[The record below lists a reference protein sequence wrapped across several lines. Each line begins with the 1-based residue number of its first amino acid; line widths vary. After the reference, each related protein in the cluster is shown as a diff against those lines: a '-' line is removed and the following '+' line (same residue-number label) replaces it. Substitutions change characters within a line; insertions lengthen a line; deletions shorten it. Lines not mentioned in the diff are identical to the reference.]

1 MQTRRDFLRLVVRSF
16 LWFVTTLGLCFP
28 TVASAFNGIKKRVL
42 PKGTDPKSLIDQNPE
57 FLDTRNLQVMPLKD
71 FGTMGDTDALFDAH
85 AWRLEVTGA
94 VKTSFQFTYDEI
106 LTLPAVEREVLLV
119 CIGVFAN
126 YGRWKGISMQE
137 LVKRAQPLP
146 SASKVFFYGRSRV
159 GDRTEV
165 FTIDEVKANKVFL
178 SYAVNGTILPRDYGF
193 PLRIVAEGHWGSHWV
208 KYVYKVEFA

>member
-1 MQTRRDFLRLVVRSF
+1 M
-16 LWFVTTLGLCFP
+16 
-28 TVASAFNGIKKRVL
+28 
-42 PKGTDPKSLIDQNPE
+42 
-57 FLDTRNLQVMPLKD
+57 
-71 FGTMGDTDALFDAH
+71 
-85 AWRLEVTGA
+85 
-94 VKTSFQFTYDEI
+94 TSDEI

-137 LVKRAQPLP
+137 LVKRAQPSP
-146 SASKVFFYGRSRV
+146 SASKVIFYGRSRV

-165 FTIDEVKANKVFL
+165 FRIDEVKADKVFL
-178 SYAVNGTILPRDYGF
+178 CYAVNGTILPRDHGF